1 MMSSK
6 ALAWVS
12 KVWNLRKAPLT
23 CSGCIRTLE
32 AGSRYYIHPKTGEK
46 LCPIC
51 HEARLREE
59 RHLLRLA
66 RASGK

>member
-1 MMSSK
+1 MASK

-12 KVWNLRKAPLT
+12 KIWNLPKAPLT

-51 HEARLREE
+51 YETRLQEE
-59 RHLLRLA
+59 RRLPKLA
-66 RASGK
+66 RATGK